1 MWYHF
6 GGQNEGDGILWSIL
20 GSPSFRRLS
29 GGWAFEGLKDV
40 PWLFDRSVFICVHG
54 RKIRVGAN

>member
-1 MWYHF
+1 MRMMVFF
-6 GGQNEGDGILWSIL
+6 GVYWGH
-20 GSPSFRRLS
+20 PSFRRLL

-54 RKIRVGAN
+54 KKIRVGAI